1 MFSIFNEIG
10 VSDLLDVA
18 LMSFLVYSVLV
29 WFKRTRAAFVLTGI
43 LIIAAVYLLA
53 RQFNLFLTASVFQ
66 GFFAV
71 ILVAVVIIFQE
82 ELRHFFERVA
92 VLGLAP
98 RFGKKKQ
105 FSLDQGLVDI
115 LVRTL
120 SDLGRER
127 IGALVVLRGKDM
139 ILRHLEGG
147 EELTGRVSEA
157 LLKSL
162 FDPHSFG
169 HDGAVIIEEDLVT
182 QFASHLPL
190 SKNFKMLGE
199 TGTRHAAGLGL
210 SELSDALCLVVSE
223 ERGTISF
230 ARHGTLHTLADP
242 SALSH
247 VLENF
252 LHEIHPSP
260 QPRNW
265 LDLFRKNYKEKGFA
279 LVIAA
284 LLWFLQV
291 FGSKVIYKT
300 FAVPVEF
307 MGLPSRLAVTSLLP
321 PTVEVTFSA
330 PRRTFYLFNKKSIR
344 VLLKSWQMR
353 EGTQSVRLTGANLVI
368 PKNIVLER
376 IDPNKVE
383 LTLQPKA
390 P

>member
-1 MFSIFNEIG
+1 MFSILNEIG
-10 VSDLLDVA
+10 VSDLLDVL
-18 LMSFLVYSVLV
+18 LMTVLVYFVLV

-43 LIIAAVYLLA
+43 LIIAALYLLA

-92 VLGLAP
+92 VLGLTP
-98 RFGKKKQ
+98 RFGKKKR
-105 FSLDQGLVDI
+105 FTFDQELVEI

-120 SDLGRER
+120 SDLGREK

-147 EELTGRVSEA
+147 EDLNGKVSEA

-162 FDPHSFG
+162 FDPHSAG
-169 HDGAVIIEEDLVT
+169 HDGAVIIEEDLIT
-182 QFASHLPL
+182 QFASYLPL
-190 SKNFKMLGE
+190 SKNFKMVGE
-199 TGTRHAAGLGL
+199 GGTRHAAGLGL
-210 SELSDALCLVVSE
+210 SELTDALCLVVSE

-230 ARHGTLHTLADP
+230 ARQGVLHLLPDP

-252 LHEIHPSP
+252 FHEIYPPP
-260 QPRNW
+260 QPHHWR
-265 LDLFRKNYKEKGFA
+265 DLFQKNYREKCFA
-279 LVIAA
+279 LVIAI

-291 FGSKVIYKT
+291 FGSKIIYKT
-300 FAVPVEF
+300 FTVAVEGV
-307 MGLPSRLAVTSLLP
+307 GLPARLVMTNLVPREVS
-321 PTVEVTFSA
+321 VTFSA
-330 PRRTFYLFNKKSIR
+330 PRRTFFLFNKKSIR

-353 EGTQSVRLTGANLVI
+353 EGTQSLRLTGANLVI

-383 LTLQPKA
+383 LTIQPRE

>member
-10 VSDLLDVA
+10 VSDVLDIA
-18 LMSFLVYSVLV
+18 LMTFLVTTVLI
-29 WFKRTRAAFVLTGI
+29 WFKKTRAAFVLTGI
-43 LIIAAVYLLA
+43 LITAAVYLLA

-92 VLGLAP
+92 VFGLAT
-98 RFGKKKQ
+98 RLGKKKD
-105 FSLDQGLVDI
+105 FAFDRSLADV

-120 SDLGRER
+120 SDLGREK
-127 IGALVVLRGKDM
+127 IGALVVIRGKDM

-147 EELTGRVSEA
+147 EDLNGHVSEA

-162 FDPHSFG
+162 FDPHSSG
-169 HDGAVIIEEDLVT
+169 HDGAVVLDGDVIT
-182 QFASHLPL
+182 QFASYLPL

-199 TGTRHAAGLGL
+199 GGTRHAAALGI
-210 SELSDALCLVVSE
+210 SELTDALCLVVSE

-230 ARHGTLHTLADP
+230 ARNGMLHALSDS
-242 SALSH
+242 SALSQ

-252 LHEIHPSP
+252 FHEIYPPSA
-260 QPRNW
+260 PRNW
-265 LDLFRKNYKEKGFA
+265 LDLFRKNYREKCFA
-279 LVIAA
+279 LVIAL

-300 FAVPVEF
+300 FTVPVESV
-307 MGLPSRLAVTSLLP
+307 GLPARLVTTNMIP
-321 PTVEVTFSA
+321 NEVEVTFSA

-353 EGTQSVRLTGANLVI
+353 EGMQSVRLTGANLVI
-368 PKNIVLER
+368 PKNIMLER

-383 LTLQPKA
+383 LTIQPRV